1 MEQQPAT
8 GVLITRNFTTRIITI
23 RHKPTLENQFELNKI
38 SKCSPIYEWILFY
51 FLLPLTIAGP
61 PVNRDWPRIPTADA
75 EPPSPRA
82 VPGQRQQHPARGM
95 RRHGWGETRGGD
107 GGGGGGGGGAWP
119 WRRGGEE
126 EGEGEGRR
134 VEERVAELDLCMRA
148 TEDWASDGPVWLERQ
163 SESPFAFRANVGPKS
178 GPVTSPT

>member
-23 RHKPTLENQFELNKI
+23 RHK
-38 SKCSPIYEWILFY
+38 
-51 FLLPLTIAGP
+51 PLTIAGP

-107 GGGGGGGGGAWP
+107 GGGGGGG
-119 WRRGGEE
+119 
-126 EGEGEGRR
+126 
-134 VEERVAELDLCMRA
+134 VCL
-148 TEDWASDGPVWLERQ
+148 
-163 SESPFAFRANVGPKS
+163 
-178 GPVTSPT
+178 

>member
-107 GGGGGGGGGAWP
+107 GGGGGGAWP

>member
-95 RRHGWGETRGGD
+95 RRHGWGETRGG
-107 GGGGGGGGGAWP
+107 
-119 WRRGGEE
+119 
-126 EGEGEGRR
+126 
-134 VEERVAELDLCMRA
+134 EERGAELDLCMRA